1 MRILVVYYSC
11 IFNFNVFNFM
21 FLFFRRA
28 LYKVADVNFYV
39 NKGLL
44 LLLLLQ
50 VHLEQHIFCSTVYCT
65 LKSPTVA

>member
-1 MRILVVYYSC
+1 MRISIVYYSC
-11 IFNFNVFNFM
+11 IFNFNLFHFM

-44 LLLLLQ
+44 LLLLHSLSGVKGEKGQ
-50 VHLEQHIFCSTVYCT
+50 WTIPPL
-65 LKSPTVA
+65 A